1 MQARMTYTTAVEQ
14 LGGRARRKVANNT
27 YLERRDDETVALRL
41 HATDVVTFRPGT
53 ITLDTGGWRT
63 VTTKNRINYAL
74 PVFSDKGTWYVGD
87 YRDGTRHVYADGITF
102 TEAGSLVGDEAV
114 DPTDEA
120 AAMKKRITAFV
131 KLAGET
137 FEAGMPTPS
146 TGDCWYC
153 MMRTETGR
161 TLGDWAAGDHDHL
174 LGHMDEGYVVP
185 SLLVNAVVEAG
196 YNVPAFILGTSVEG
210 TTMGGRTGGHYGHT
224 DLVKRSVRKYLTR
237 RLVPTQTGAR
247 PTAAVAS

>member
-1 MQARMTYTTAVEQ
+1 MTYATADAT
-14 LGGRARRKVANNT
+14 LGSRDRRKVANNT
-27 YLERRDDETVALRL
+27 YLERRDEQTIALRL

-53 ITLDTGGWRT
+53 ITLDSGGWRT

-74 PVFSDKGTWYVGD
+74 PVYSDKGTWYVGGYPD
-87 YRDGTRHVYADGITF
+87 HDNRVVYVDGITF
-102 TEAGSLVGDEAV
+102 TEAGSLVGDEAL
-114 DPTDEA
+114 DPSAEA

-161 TLGDWAAGDHDHL
+161 TLGDWAGGDHSHL
-174 LGHMDEGYVVP
+174 LDHMDEGYVVP

-247 PTAAVAS
+247 PTEAVAS